1 MLLSKFIL
9 VRGLWASVCIIGLTA
24 CGQKGALFLPT
35 SPAAAQR
42 SSLPETLRPEL
53 PGLPGRATP
62 ASAPSSTPAR

>member
-1 MLLSKFIL
+1 
-9 VRGLWASVCIIGLTA
+9 VCIIGLTA